1 MAELLISAVPSG
13 VTGWRSLALV
23 DELTGAALDVLVI
36 GRRAH
41 RRGPRCAGPGRRAH
55 RLAADAGPGRRRSQL
70 PRIRPDA
77 LEAPDFVGIGAK
89 PTREDGQR
97 GRRNGGGSPGVGC
110 QLARP
115 RPRWTIRFWLLKSRA
130 RPPPT
135 LSRPERH
142 SILNLSYIISA
153 YCGGLYLTVTD
164 HRRPLQIGVGMY
176 DGFVGIVMVSTGSSY
191 GPSPP
196 IPTHPLLSSGL
207 GAGWG
212 CG

>member
-1 MAELLISAVPSG
+1 MSG
-13 VTGWRSLALV
+13 ADLDVLALV
-23 DELTGAALDVLVI
+23 YMLGQLQRIQPEALD
-36 GRRAH
+36 
-41 RRGPRCAGPGRRAH
+41 
-55 RLAADAGPGRRRSQL
+55 
-70 PRIRPDA
+70 
-77 LEAPDFVGIGAK
+77 APDFVGIGAK
-89 PTREDGQR
+89 PARQDGQR

-176 DGFVGIVMVSTGSSY
+176 DGFVGIVMVCTGSSY

-207 GAGWG
+207 GAGLG